1 MSRVLTVQLDM
12 PLDLLLHKNG
22 IDTSQVNATLEL
34 PANRHLA
41 QYKNMLPVGT
51 KVTLPKVEVKPVKE
65 IIQLWS

>member
-41 QYKNMLPVGT
+41 KHKNMLPMGT
-51 KVTLPKVEVKPVKE
+51 KVTLPEVEVKPVKE